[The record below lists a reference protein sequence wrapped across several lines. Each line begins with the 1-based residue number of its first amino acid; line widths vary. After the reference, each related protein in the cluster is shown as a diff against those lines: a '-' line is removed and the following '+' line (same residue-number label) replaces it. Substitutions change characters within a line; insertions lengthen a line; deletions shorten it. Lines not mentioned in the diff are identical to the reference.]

1 MENQTVKTEV
11 KTEVRGDEV
20 VRTVEIARP
29 RVVTWEQL
37 LKGCK
42 VEEDRY
48 ADPPWEMGTVEASA
62 SRLGA
67 TILTLCDHTVESIGR
82 LDRDDSRREAHDTY
96 CDDRGRW
103 QRVVLKGDG
112 LSTPDWWRERGLPKQ
127 RAAECAAA
135 QNRQTAELVTRWR
148 RDGWEVV
155 TVSCELYEY
164 GDSVSGVYDPDSAY
178 LRELQE
184 EMAREVAHQME
195 QDGYLIEGMPPVA
208 DPAAQHLANQRET
221 YHRNLWLGC

>member
-1 MENQTVKTEV
+1 METAKQTVKTR
-11 KTEVRGDEV
+11 VRGDKVARIV
-20 VRTVEIARP
+20 VTERP
-29 RVVTWEQL
+29 RSVTWEQL

-48 ADPPWEMGTVEASA
+48 ADPPWDMGTVE
-62 SRLGA
+62 
-67 TILTLCDHTVESIGR
+67 DHTVESIGR
-82 LDRDDSRREAHDTY
+82 LDRDDLRREAHDTY
-96 CDDRGRW
+96 CDDRGTW

-112 LSTPDWWRERGLPKQ
+112 LSTPGWWRERGLSKQ
-127 RAAECAAA
+127 RAAEMAAE
-135 QNRQTAELVTRWR
+135 QNRRTAEQVARWR

-155 TVSCELYEY
+155 TVSCSLYEY

-184 EMAREVAHQME
+184 DMAREVAHQMV
-195 QDGYLIEGMPPVA
+195 QDGYVIEGMPPVA
-208 DPAAQHLANQRET
+208 DPAAQRLANQRET

>member
-11 KTEVRGDEV
+11 RDDEV
-20 VRTVEIARP
+20 VRTVETYHP
-29 RVVTWEQL
+29 RTVTWEQL

-48 ADPPWEMGTVEASA
+48 ADLPWENGTVE
-62 SRLGA
+62 
-67 TILTLCDHTVESIGR
+67 DHTVEPVDSCAQLRMELGGAWPR
-82 LDRDDSRREAHDTY
+82 DRRPTHPHNVYR
-96 CDDRGRW
+96 DDRGRW

-112 LSTPDWWRERGLPKQ
+112 LSTPDWWRERGLSKQ

-148 RDGWEVV
+148 RDGWEGV
-155 TVSCELYEY
+155 TVSCSLYEY
-164 GDSVSGVYDPDSAY
+164 SDGVSGVYDPDSAY
-178 LRELQE
+178 LDELRE
-184 EMAREVAHQME
+184 EMAREVAAKME
-195 QDGYLIEGMPPVA
+195 EDGYLIEGMPPRI
-208 DPAAQHLANQRET
+208 DQAAQRLANQREA

>member
-1 MENQTVKTEV
+1 METAKQTV

-48 ADPPWEMGTVEASA
+48 ADPPWDMGTVE
-62 SRLGA
+62 
-67 TILTLCDHTVESIGR
+67 D
-82 LDRDDSRREAHDTY
+82 
-96 CDDRGRW
+96 
-103 QRVVLKGDG
+103 Q
-112 LSTPDWWRERGLPKQ
+112 TPKWWRERGLSKQ

-135 QNRQTAELVTRWR
+135 QNRRTAEQVARWR

-155 TVSCELYEY
+155 TVSCSLYEY
-164 GDSVSGVYDPDSAY
+164 SNGVGGVYDPDSAY
-178 LRELQE
+178 LQELQE
-184 EMAREVAHQME
+184 DMAREVAHQMV
-195 QDGYLIEGMPPVA
+195 QDGYVIEGMPPVA
-208 DPAAQHLANQRET
+208 DPAAQRLANQRET